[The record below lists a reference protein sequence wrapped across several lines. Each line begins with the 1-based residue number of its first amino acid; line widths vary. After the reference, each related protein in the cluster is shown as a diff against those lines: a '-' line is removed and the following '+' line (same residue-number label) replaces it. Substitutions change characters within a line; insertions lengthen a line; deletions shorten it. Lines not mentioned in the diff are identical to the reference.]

1 MRMRTMKIV
10 RWAVTAAALLL
21 PLQTGASAQTTLRI
35 GLAEDPDILDPTMAR
50 TYVGRIVFA
59 SLCDKLFDID
69 EKLNIVPQLALSH
82 ETSADGKEVTIKL
95 RPGVKFQDGEPL
107 DADAAKFSL
116 ERHLTMQGS
125 FRKPELAALDHV
137 EVVDPL
143 TIKLILKSPFSPLI
157 AQLTDRAGMMV
168 SPKAA
173 KAEADKFGLHPVCAG
188 PYKFV
193 ERVQQDRIVFEKF
206 ADYWNKD
213 NIFIDRVVF
222 LPIVDA
228 TVRLANLKSG
238 GLDLMERMLATDIKD
253 VRADSRLKLSTAIEL
268 GYQGVTLNIGKDKAK
283 GPLSQSAKVR
293 QAHDLSIDREAIN
306 QVVFNG
312 EFKPGNQWVNPDH
325 PYYQK
330 SFPIRPRDVAKA
342 KALLK
347 EAGVTPPVSVDFMVP
362 KGAETEAVAQVIQSM
377 ASETGFDMKIRV
389 TEFATSLK
397 QAEAGEYQAYM
408 LAWSGR
414 IDPDGNSYI
423 FQKTE
428 APQNYSAW
436 SNPDADKALDGGRLV
451 TDQAQRK
458 AIYEKLAKLALD
470 EEPILYIFHRKILI
484 AHTNKLEG
492 YKQMPDGLVRVV
504 GLKLK

>member
-1 MRMRTMKIV
+1 MKFL
-10 RWAVTAAALLL
+10 RLAAIATIALLAFE
-21 PLQTGASAQTTLRI
+21 ASAHAQTTLRI
-35 GLAEDPDILDPTMAR
+35 GLAEDPDVLDPSLAR

-59 SLCDKLFDID
+59 AFCDKLFDID

-95 RPGVKFQDGEPL
+95 RPNVKFQDGEPF
-107 DADAAKFSL
+107 DAEAAKFSL
-116 ERHLTMQGS
+116 DRHLTMPGS

-137 EVVDPL
+137 DVVDPL
-143 TIKLILKSPFSPLI
+143 TIKLVLKTPFSPLI

-173 KAEADKFGLHPVCAG
+173 KEEGDKFGQHPVCAG

-193 ERVQQDRIVFEKF
+193 ERVQQDRMVFEKF

-238 GLDLMERMLATDIKD
+238 GLDLIERMLATDIKD
-253 VRADSRLKLSTAIEL
+253 VRADNRLKLATALEL
-268 GYQGVTLNIGKDKAK
+268 GYMSLIVNTGNDKNK
-283 GPLSQSAKVR
+283 GALSQSQKVR
-293 QAHDLSIDREAIN
+293 LALDLSIDREALN

-312 EFKPGNQWVNPDH
+312 EFTPGNQWVSPEH

-330 SFPIRPRDVAKA
+330 SFPIQPRDIAKA

-347 EAGVTPPVSVDFMVP
+347 EAGVTAPVSVDFMVP
-362 KGAETEAVAQVIQSM
+362 KGAENEAVAQVIQSM
-377 ASETGFDMKIRV
+377 EAEAGFDLKIRLI
-389 TEFATSLK
+389 EFATSLT
-397 QAEAGEYQAYM
+397 QAQAGEFQ
-408 LAWSGR
+408 LFLLGWSGR

-423 FQKTE
+423 FLHTR
-428 APQNYSAW
+428 APQNESFYS
-436 SNPDADKALDGGRLV
+436 SPEADKLLEEARLV
-451 TDQAQRK
+451 SDPAQRK
-458 AIYEKLAKLALD
+458 TIYEKLTAIVLHD
-470 EEPILYIFHRKILI
+470 EPLIYIYHRKLLF
-484 AHTNKLEG
+484 AHTTRLQG
-492 YKQMPDGLVRVV
+492 YTQVPDGLVRVV